1 MINNVK
7 GALGY
12 NPDFSNTKINTEIP
26 KFYDPTPLNINKL
39 LGETMQETPKNLSYD
54 DILNYVSQKNKS
66 KNFFNDAYFLNKYE
80 YDRFVNSDKNNN
92 SFFNW
97 KKNPIFKDPRY
108 FDNEELNAQNQS
120 GFRQLINGTSKMLPN
135 AINAFVQG
143 MNPMPG
149 VREGEFAHWIKNWS
163 EELEYTHPN
172 YYSRKEKDNPFAFSS
187 IMDGNFWG
195 DKVLKNAG
203 FTGGAILSAVAWDAG
218 ISLATG
224 FTGTAPTLL
233 VKKL

>member
-1 MINNVK
+1 MK
-7 GALGY
+7 EQA
-12 NPDFSNTKINTEIP
+12 FEKIYKLPLDIKTNQDIP
-26 KFYDPTPLNINKL
+26 KFRDITPVNINNL
-39 LGETMQETPKNLSYD
+39 LQEKVAEKPVTFE
-54 DILNYVSQKNKS
+54 DIYKQISQKNKTINS
-66 KNFFNDAYFLNKYE
+66 LKNPYFISNYE
-80 YDRFVNSDKNNN
+80 IERFIKSDKDNN
-92 SFFNW
+92 SFFDW

-108 FDNEELNAQNQS
+108 FDNEELNAKNQS

-203 FTGGAILSAVAWDAG
+203 FTHTAAKPQTFGVASIYIG
-218 ISLATG
+218 
-224 FTGTAPTLL
+224 
-233 VKKL
+233 KK